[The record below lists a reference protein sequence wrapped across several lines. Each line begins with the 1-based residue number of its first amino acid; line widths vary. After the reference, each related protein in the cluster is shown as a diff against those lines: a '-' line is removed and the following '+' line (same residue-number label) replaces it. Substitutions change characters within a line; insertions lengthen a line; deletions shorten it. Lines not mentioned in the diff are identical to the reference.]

1 MKSIQQVT
9 HIHVNS
15 FHTVP
20 HCKIIPR
27 CTTSNDIVLDCYWPS
42 FMHSFEYGESR
53 DFRSHWVL

>member
-9 HIHVNS
+9 HIHVYS

-27 CTTSNDIVLDCYWPS
+27 CTTNDIVLDCYWPS
-42 FMHSFEYGESR
+42 FMHSFAYVPEKYLKL
-53 DFRSHWVL
+53 V